1 MTDHV
6 TLKARTGAA
15 FQLRRGQRLTIVN
28 THGTQVVDCWALK
41 AGNSGEYMSMPH
53 CRNQWY
59 RLAPRP
65 GDLLV
70 TNLRNPILRL
80 VADSSPGIH
89 DTLIPCCD
97 LARYH
102 QLGIE
107 GHHASCAENFTTAL
121 RGIGVEPAPPP
132 APLNLFMNVPL
143 KANGAL
149 AVAPPDSK
157 PGDQVEFES
166 EMDCIVVLS
175 ACPHDIFPVNGADS
189 TPKDVAYSV
198 RSRAGGG
205 CGGR

>member
-1 MTDHV
+1 MTDQV
-6 TLKARTGAA
+6 TLKAGTGAA
-15 FQLRRGQRLTIVN
+15 IRLSRGQRLAIVN
-28 THGTQVVDCWALK
+28 THGTQVVDCWALS
-41 AGNSGEYMSMPH
+41 ATDPGEHMSMPH

-59 RLAPRP
+59 RLIPRP

-80 VADSSPGIH
+80 IADSSPGIH

-97 LARYH
+97 LTRYH
-102 QLGIE
+102 QLGIK

-121 RGIGVEPAPPP
+121 RDIAIEQALPP

-149 AVAPPDSK
+149 AVAAPDSK
-157 PGDQVEFES
+157 PGDHLELEA

-175 ACPHDIFPVNGADS
+175 ACPHDIFPVNGADC

-198 RSRAGGG
+198 R
-205 CGGR
+205 

>member
-1 MTDHV
+1 MTDQAI
-6 TLKARTGAA
+6 LKAGTGTAVR
-15 FQLRRGQRLTIVN
+15 LDRGRHLAIVN
-28 THGTQVVDCWALK
+28 THGSQVVDCWALK
-41 AGNSGEYMSMPH
+41 AGDLAEHMSMPH
-53 CRNQWY
+53 CRNHWY
-59 RLAPRP
+59 RLTPRP

-97 LARYH
+97 LVRYH
-102 QLGIE
+102 QLGLK

-121 RGIGVEPAPPP
+121 RGIAIEPVPPP
-132 APLNLFMNVPL
+132 PPLNLFMNVPL

-157 PGDQVEFES
+157 PGDRVELAA

-175 ACPHDIFPVNGADS
+175 ACPHDIFPVNGADCR
-189 TPKDVAYSV
+189 PKDVAYSI
-198 RSRAGGG
+198 R
-205 CGGR
+205 

>member
-1 MTDHV
+1 MTDQV
-6 TLKARTGAA
+6 TLQARTGAA
-15 FQLRRGQRLTIVN
+15 VRLRRGQRLTIVN
-28 THGTQVVDCWALK
+28 IHGTQVVDCWALN
-41 AGNSGEYMSMPH
+41 AADPGEHMSMPH
-53 CRNQWY
+53 YRTQWY
-59 RLAPRP
+59 RLTPRP

-97 LARYH
+97 LVRYH
-102 QLGIE
+102 QLGIK

-121 RGIGVEPAPPP
+121 RTIDIERVLPPP
-132 APLNLFMNVPL
+132 PLNLFMNVPM

-157 PGDQVEFES
+157 PGDHVEFEA
-166 EMDCIVVLS
+166 EMDCVIVLS
-175 ACPHDIFPVNGADS
+175 ACPHDIFPVNGADC

-198 RSRAGGG
+198 R
-205 CGGR
+205 

>member
-1 MTDHV
+1 MTDQLI
-6 TLKARTGAA
+6 LKAGTGAA
-15 FQLRRGQRLTIVN
+15 IRLRRGQRLTIVN
-28 THGTQVVDCWALK
+28 THGTQVVDCWALS
-41 AGNSGEYMSMPH
+41 ASDLSEHMSMPH
-53 CRNQWY
+53 CRNHWY
-59 RLAPRP
+59 RLTPRP

-70 TNLRNPILRL
+70 TDRRNPILRL

-102 QLGIE
+102 QLGIK

-121 RGIGVEPAPPP
+121 RSIAIEQVRPPP
-132 APLNLFMNVPL
+132 PLNLFMNVPL

-157 PGDQVEFES
+157 PGDRVELEA
-166 EMDCIVVLS
+166 EIDCVVVLS
-175 ACPHDIFPVNGADS
+175 ACPHDIFPVNGADC

-198 RSRAGGG
+198 Q
-205 CGGR
+205 

>member
-1 MTDHV
+1 MTDQV
-6 TLKARTGAA
+6 TLQARTGAA
-15 FQLRRGQRLTIVN
+15 VRLRRGQRLMIVN
-28 THGTQVVDCWALK
+28 THGTQVVDCWALN
-41 AGNSGEYMSMPH
+41 AADPGEHMSMPH

-59 RLAPRP
+59 RLTPRP

-97 LARYH
+97 LTRYH
-102 QLGIE
+102 QLGIK

-121 RGIGVEPAPPP
+121 RTIDIEQMLPPP
-132 APLNLFMNVPL
+132 PLNLFMNVPM

-157 PGDQVEFES
+157 PGDHVEFEA
-166 EMDCIVVLS
+166 EMDCVIVLS
-175 ACPHDIFPVNGADS
+175 ACPHDIFPVNGADC
-189 TPKDVAYSV
+189 TPKDVAYAV
-198 RSRAGGG
+198 R
-205 CGGR
+205 

>member
-1 MTDHV
+1 MTDQV
-6 TLKARTGAA
+6 ILKAGTGAA
-15 FQLRRGQRLTIVN
+15 IQLRRGQRLAIVN

-41 AGNSGEYMSMPH
+41 ADDPAEHMSMPH
-53 CRNQWY
+53 CRNHWY
-59 RLAPRP
+59 RLTPRP

-97 LARYH
+97 LTRY
-102 QLGIE
+102 QLGIK

-121 RGIGVEPAPPP
+121 RSIDIEQMLPP

-157 PGDQVEFES
+157 PGDQVELEA
-166 EMDCIVVLS
+166 EMDCVVVLS

-198 RSRAGGG
+198 R
-205 CGGR
+205 

>member
-1 MTDHV
+1 MTDQV
-6 TLKARTGAA
+6 TLQARTGAA
-15 FQLRRGQRLTIVN
+15 VRLRRGQRLTIVN
-28 THGTQVVDCWALK
+28 IHGTQVVDCWALN
-41 AGNSGEYMSMPH
+41 AADPGEHMSMPH

-59 RLAPRP
+59 RLTPRP

-97 LARYH
+97 LVRYH
-102 QLGIE
+102 QLGIK

-121 RGIGVEPAPPP
+121 RTIDIERVLPPP
-132 APLNLFMNVPL
+132 PLNLFMNVPM

-157 PGDQVEFES
+157 PGDHVEFEA
-166 EMDCIVVLS
+166 EMDCVIVLS
-175 ACPHDIFPVNGADS
+175 ACPHDIFPVNGADC

-198 RSRAGGG
+198 R
-205 CGGR
+205 

>member
-1 MTDHV
+1 MADQI

-15 FQLRRGQRLTIVN
+15 IRLARGQRLTIVN
-28 THGTQVVDCWALK
+28 THGTQVVDCWALN
-41 AGNSGEYMSMPH
+41 AGDPGEHLSMPH

-59 RLAPRP
+59 RLTPRP

-97 LARYH
+97 LKRYH
-102 QLGIE
+102 QLGIK

-121 RGIGVEPAPPP
+121 RNIGIEQMHPPP
-132 APLNLFMNVPL
+132 PLNLFMNVPL

-157 PGDQVEFES
+157 PGDYVEFEA
-166 EMDCIVVLS
+166 EMDCVVVLS
-175 ACPHDIFPVNGADS
+175 ACPHDIFPVNGADC
-189 TPKDVAYSV
+189 TPKDVAYAI
-198 RSRAGGG
+198 R
-205 CGGR
+205 

>member
-1 MTDHV
+1 MTDQV
-6 TLKARTGAA
+6 TLQARTGAA
-15 FQLRRGQRLTIVN
+15 VRLRRGQRLTIVN
-28 THGTQVVDCWALK
+28 IHGTQVVDCWALN
-41 AGNSGEYMSMPH
+41 AADPGEHMSMPH

-59 RLAPRP
+59 RLTPRP

-97 LARYH
+97 LVRYH
-102 QLGIE
+102 QLGIK

-121 RGIGVEPAPPP
+121 RTIDIEQMLPPP
-132 APLNLFMNVPL
+132 PLNLFMNVPM

-157 PGDQVEFES
+157 PGDHVEFEA
-166 EMDCIVVLS
+166 EMDCVVVLS
-175 ACPHDIFPVNGADS
+175 ACPHDIFPVNGADC
-189 TPKDVAYSV
+189 TPKDVAYAV
-198 RSRAGGG
+198 R
-205 CGGR
+205 

>member
-1 MTDHV
+1 MTDQLI
-6 TLKARTGAA
+6 LKAGTGVAMR
-15 FQLRRGQRLTIVN
+15 LRRGQRIAIVN
-28 THGTQVVDCWALK
+28 IHGTQVVDCWALN
-41 AGNSGEYMSMPH
+41 AGDLAEHMSMPH
-53 CRNQWY
+53 CRNHWY
-59 RLAPRP
+59 RLTPRP

-102 QLGIE
+102 QLGVK
-107 GHHASCAENFTTAL
+107 GHHASCAENFATAL
-121 RGIGVEPAPPP
+121 RSIDIEPPFPPP
-132 APLNLFMNVPL
+132 PLNLFMNVPL

-157 PGDQVEFES
+157 PGDHVELEAQ
-166 EMDCIVVLS
+166 MDCVVVLS
-175 ACPHDIFPVNGADS
+175 ACPHDIFPVNGADC

-198 RSRAGGG
+198 R
-205 CGGR
+205 

>member
-1 MTDHV
+1 MADRH

-15 FQLRRGQRLTIVN
+15 IRLRRGQRLTILN
-28 THGTQVVDCWALK
+28 THGTQVVDCWALN
-41 AGNSGEYMSMPH
+41 AADPGEHMSMHH

-59 RLAPRP
+59 RLIPRP

-97 LARYH
+97 LKRYH
-102 QLGIE
+102 QLGIK
-107 GHHASCAENFTTAL
+107 GHHASCAENFTSAL
-121 RGIGVEPAPPP
+121 RSIDIEQALPP

-157 PGDQVEFES
+157 PGDTVEFEA
-166 EMDCIVVLS
+166 EMDCVVVLS
-175 ACPHDIFPVNGADS
+175 ACPHDIFPVNGADC
-189 TPKDVAYSV
+189 TPKDVDYSV
-198 RSRAGGG
+198 R
-205 CGGR
+205 

>member
-1 MTDHV
+1 MADQLI
-6 TLKARTGAA
+6 LKAGTGAA
-15 FQLRRGQRLTIVN
+15 IRLRRGQRLTIVN
-28 THGTQVVDCWALK
+28 THGTQVVDCWALS
-41 AGNSGEYMSMPH
+41 AGDLSEHMSMAH
-53 CRNQWY
+53 CRNHWY
-59 RLAPRP
+59 RLTPRP

-70 TNLRNPILRL
+70 TDRRNPILRL

-102 QLGIE
+102 QLGIK

-121 RGIGVEPAPPP
+121 RSIAIEQVRPPP
-132 APLNLFMNVPL
+132 PLNLFMNVPL

-157 PGDQVEFES
+157 PGDRVELEA
-166 EMDCIVVLS
+166 EIDCVVVLS
-175 ACPHDIFPVNGADS
+175 ACPHDIFPVNGADC

-198 RSRAGGG
+198 Q
-205 CGGR
+205 